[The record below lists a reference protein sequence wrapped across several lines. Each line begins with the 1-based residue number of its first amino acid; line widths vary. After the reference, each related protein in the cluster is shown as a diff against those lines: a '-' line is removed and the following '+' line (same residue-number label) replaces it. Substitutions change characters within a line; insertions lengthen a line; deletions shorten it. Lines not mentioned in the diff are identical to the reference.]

1 MKNILVKTSLA
12 LAIAA
17 ATAPVATVSFA
28 EGAEAPGVTVS
39 GRFRGGLVYDDGF
52 GVADKDGWN
61 LQNRSSRFRIAASQD
76 LGNGVSAFGKYEFQV
91 ELDEGRLRGGLKG
104 VSTVVTDGGTLEE
117 ASTTSGD
124 EDNTRRLSYVGLKG
138 GFGEVSIGSRWTPFY
153 LAVTSPVDATNLLGG
168 TWQPVGYI
176 SPFRRGDQVM
186 YKHSGGYGNIG
197 VSFSADEDPG
207 AGGNDFADV
216 WSLAGTFGMGPV
228 SVGLGYEDYADG
240 ARNSLFGINGTW
252 NISPNSS
259 VGMSWFTEDIGADD
273 DFELDAI
280 GDTFDGDNQ
289 AWTIQGIWGFGNRMS
304 IIGQFGKSLPDD
316 NMTVVAEPGY
326 WALEFGQKLSDHTR
340 WFAGVEQTDFDS
352 NVIDDRTR
360 AGLGMRLDF

>member
-52 GVADKDGWN
+52 GVTDKDGWN

-76 LGNGVSAFGKYEFQV
+76 LGNGVTAFGKYEFQV

-104 VSTVVTDGGTLEE
+104 VSTVVTDGGTLSEK
-117 ASTTSGD
+117 STTTGL

-138 GFGEVSIGSRWTPFY
+138 GFGEISIGSRWTPFY

-197 VSFSADEDPG
+197 VSFSADEDPNT
-207 AGGNDFADV
+207 GNDFADV
-216 WSLAGTFGMGPV
+216 FSVAGTFGMGPV
-228 SVGLGYEDYADG
+228 SLGLGYENVQDG
-240 ARNSLFGINGTW
+240 NKLWGINGVWT
-252 NISPNSS
+252 ISDNLNW
-259 VGMSWFTEDIGADD
+259 GLSWFNED
-273 DFELDAI
+273 LD
-280 GDTFDGDNQ
+280 TDGDLTDSFDTDGNNQ
-289 AWTIQGIWGFGNRMS
+289 AWTTQLIWSFGNRMS
-304 IIGQFGKSLPDD
+304 LIGQYGVSLPED
-316 NMTVVAEPGY
+316 NSTLVAEPSY
-326 WALEFGQKLSDHTR
+326 FALEFGQKLSDHTR
-340 WFAGVEQTDFDS
+340 WFAGVEVTDPDS
-352 NVIDDRTR
+352 NALDDRTR
-360 AGLGMRLDF
+360 AGLGLRMDF